1 MRSPKLIVTLIL
13 CALLIPVM
21 ILTIGCSQE
30 EQAQGVEGESPLG
43 EAAERATGET
53 NENAAGETT
62 ELASN
67 EAGERSGGE
76 EGGEHGGERSVGRGE
91 EGHGEEGEEEHGEE
105 GEESGTRYSKSE
117 SVDVVRRG
125 VQLKL
130 RYDESSST
138 FIGTIKNVSN
148 EPVKKARVEVHLSNG
163 VELGPT
169 TPVDL
174 APGQQADVKLSAEN
188 QTFTMW
194 ETHAEVGG

>member
-1 MRSPKLIVTLIL
+1 MRPAKLIVTIIM
-13 CALLIPVM
+13 CVLLIPGM

-30 EQAQGVEGESPLG
+30 EQAQGVEGESALG

-67 EAGERSGGE
+67 EAGEHSG
-76 EGGEHGGERSVGRGE
+76 GE

-148 EPVKKARVEVHLSNG
+148 ETVKKARVEVHLSNG